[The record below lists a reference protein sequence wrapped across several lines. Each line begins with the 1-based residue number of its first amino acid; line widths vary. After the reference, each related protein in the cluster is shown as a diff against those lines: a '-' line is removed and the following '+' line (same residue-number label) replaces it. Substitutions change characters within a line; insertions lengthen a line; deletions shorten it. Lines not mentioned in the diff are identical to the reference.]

1 MQADGEHS
9 IQLGNLELH
18 WLHVPF
24 RMKNPTEQ
32 DEHTE
37 KVHVRQLENLE
48 MHGLQRPLFGK
59 NPSLHEEQALKSQVR
74 H

>member
-1 MQADGEHS
+1 
-9 IQLGNLELH
+9 
-18 WLHVPF
+18 
-24 RMKNPTEQ
+24 MKNPTEQ
-32 DEHTE
+32 DEHAE

-48 MHGLQRPLFGK
+48 MHGLQIPLFGK